1 MSESGN
7 QKPLIEYPCPWGFKV
22 IGSDEETVQSAIA
35 QCIEECV
42 RQFDGIEAPLRPVK
56 FGDSRT
62 SGGGK
67 YVSVGLT
74 IEVKSEEERNT
85 IFRALADRP
94 EVKMV
99 L

>member
-1 MSESGN
+1 MSDSNNE
-7 QKPLIEYPCPWGFKV
+7 KPIIEYPCPWGFKV
-22 IGSDEETVQSAIA
+22 IGNDEETVQAAIKDCLEK
-35 QCIEECV
+35 CICE
-42 RQFDGIEAPLRPVK
+42 FDGVESALRPLQ
-56 FGDSRT
+56 FGDSRQ

-67 YVSVGLT
+67 YVSVGVT
-74 IEVKSEEERNT
+74 VEVKSEDERID

>member
-1 MSESGN
+1 MSDSN
-7 QKPLIEYPCPWGFKV
+7 SQKPAVEYPCPWGFKV
-22 IGSDEETVQSAIA
+22 IGNDEETVRAA
-35 QCIEECV
+35 MKDCLENCV
-42 RQFDGIEAPLRPVK
+42 REFDGMDAELRSFE

-67 YVSVGLT
+67 YVSVGVSL
-74 IEVKSEEERNT
+74 EVHSEDERN
-85 IFRALADRP
+85 IVFRALADLP